1 MVRNFSLWT
10 CFALWACLSLR
21 AVPSLAVED
30 GEIVVEDGIKYR
42 ITKQVVDRTVWD
54 TRPETREQTVYHEK
68 YITEMKEMPRSYYQ
82 PITEY
87 QWIQVWERPLNPFVA
102 PYIAYRQVP
111 VVRWELKS
119 DTVRY
124 PVTKREVTPEKQQQ
138 QVSVPVQRSA
148 KEIVT
153 RKTPIGIASGDDTQV
168 ARRDRRASESR
179 EDDDERPARTRSF
192 RTNSAPE

>member
-1 MVRNFSLWT
+1 MPRLLLLSA
-10 CFALWACLSLR
+10 CFALVGAS
-21 AVPSLAVED
+21 AYAVED

-42 ITKQVVDRTVWD
+42 ITKQAVDRTVWD
-54 TRPETREQTVYHEK
+54 TRPETREQTVYREK
-68 YITEMKEMPRSYYQ
+68 YITEMKEMPRNYYQ
-82 PITEY
+82 PVTEY
-87 QWIQVWERPLNPFVA
+87 QWVQVWERPLNPFVA

-138 QVSVPVQRSA
+138 QVSVPVQRVA

-153 RKTPIGIASGDDTQV
+153 RKTPIGIASSVDDTQV
-168 ARRDRRASESR
+168 ARRDRRGSEVR
-179 EDDDERPARTRSF
+179 EDDDERPARSRSF
-192 RTNSAPE
+192 RTSNAPE